1 MHASHACVLTYNW
14 PWGGGS
20 LGLGKLLYIGH
31 MGCSSYSLLYLGK
44 TLQYM
49 KCYSGSTAVGRAAVK
64 VTCLSTAG
72 LLTQVVPRRFFCYP
86 EEKYPSPLAE

>member
-1 MHASHACVLTYNW
+1 MQAMHVCLPTTGR
-14 PWGGGS
+14 GGGR

-49 KCYSGSTAVGRAAVK
+49 KCYSGSTAVGRAAV
-64 VTCLSTAG
+64 
-72 LLTQVVPRRFFCYP
+72 
-86 EEKYPSPLAE
+86 